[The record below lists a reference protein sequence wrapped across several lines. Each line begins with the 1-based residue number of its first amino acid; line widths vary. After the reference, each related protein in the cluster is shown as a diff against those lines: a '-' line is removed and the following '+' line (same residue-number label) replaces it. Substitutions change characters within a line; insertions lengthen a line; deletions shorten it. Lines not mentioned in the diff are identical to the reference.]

1 MDVDEIGTYLE
12 HKGLSDDQIDDFFA
26 HYGIPGMRWGVRRA
40 NRIDPR
46 SQAGRERQYI
56 KDTERAVKTKRRVAT
71 GAAYVGTRVVL
82 SQIMKKRG
90 LQPIKS
96 AQIQTAS
103 VAGAALVNSIMRAR
117 GSEQLLYTT

>member
-12 HKGLSDDQIDDFFA
+12 HKGLNNDQIDSFFA
-26 HYGIPGMRWGVRRA
+26 HYGVPGMRWGTRRA

-71 GAAYVGTRVVL
+71 GAAYVATRVVL
-82 SQIMKKRG
+82 NRVMKKRAM
-90 LQPIKS
+90 QPIKS

-103 VAGAALVNSIMRAR
+103 LAGAALVNSVMRAR
-117 GSEQLLYTT
+117 GSEQLYYTT

>member
-12 HKGLSDDQIDDFFA
+12 HKGLSDEQIDGFFA
-26 HYGIPGMRWGVRRA
+26 HYGVPGMRWGTRRA

-96 AQIQTAS
+96 AKIQTAS